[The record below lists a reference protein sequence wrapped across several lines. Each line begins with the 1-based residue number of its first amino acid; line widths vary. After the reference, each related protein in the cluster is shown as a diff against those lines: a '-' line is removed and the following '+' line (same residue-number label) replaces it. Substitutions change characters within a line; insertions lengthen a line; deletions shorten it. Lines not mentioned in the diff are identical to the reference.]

1 MTSTPPRAGGGRALV
16 GIGEVMALLR
26 PEFPDVSVSKI
37 RFLEAEGLVEP
48 QRTPSGYRKF
58 GPSDLDRL
66 RYVLRAQRDQYLPL
80 KVIKDHLDA
89 IDRGLEPAEDGLG
102 AALAA
107 ADASPPAPVYFT
119 RAELLAAAGI
129 DDAALTRLEEFGLI
143 EARRVVEAAGPG
155 AGSADSDAAAGVP
168 AARGSGAAAAAGVGA
183 CGPGRA
189 ADGGVNGSVNG
200 GVNGGAG
207 AEVVTSDVGVAVPD
221 ASADARTVDA
231 VDSAVTGPS
240 GGVRP
245 VRDAAA
251 DVVPGG
257 GAAMAVDV
265 LSAQVLD
272 AQRNGSAR
280 SPAARGAADA
290 VDAADAAPDDAP
302 GSGRTTDAGTGT
314 DAVSSEV
321 PSARAA
327 VAPELT
333 GTQATVLGKPAPAA
347 DDAAATDSAAPKTRP
362 DAAATKDAA
371 DEAAAVPGAEGD
383 AAAPDNPADAPSTGS
398 AALTSSSRPGAA
410 QAAHQAADAVD
421 ADTEANA
428 APGAAETRTGGPDTP
443 AADTPD
449 RNRPGDVLHGSLPDV
464 RDRAQSGGSDTPL
477 GPTADAGDQ
486 VQGGGGVGTL
496 PGPAADTRVQEQPGA
511 DDALGTTAG
520 ETASSSPAP
529 DREQPGADHAVGTT
543 AGESTPSSSS
553 SRAPDRPAAGSP
565 TAPPPFATQPGAPSS
580 AGAKPATRPA
590 SVRATAP
597 GADPAPRTV
606 LRYDGDALVVAR
618 LVTAL
623 GEYGLEPRHLRQVK
637 AAADREAALAEQI
650 VAPLL
655 HRRGAGAKSGAEET
669 VRDLLSLTSRLHTV
683 LVSSALRPLLDR

>member
-143 EARRVVEAAGPG
+143 EARRVVEVAGPG
-155 AGSADSDAAAGVP
+155 ARGADADAAAGVP
-168 AARGSGAAAAAGVGA
+168 AARGSGAGA
-183 CGPGRA
+183 
-189 ADGGVNGSVNG
+189 D
-200 GVNGGAG
+200 
-207 AEVVTSDVGVAVPD
+207 VVTGDVGFAVPG
-221 ASADARTVDA
+221 ASADVRTVDA
-231 VDSAVTGPS
+231 VTSAVTGPG
-240 GGVRP
+240 GGVRA

-251 DVVPGG
+251 DVVPGD

-272 AQRNGSAR
+272 AQRNGSAG
-280 SPAARGAADA
+280 SPAARGAADT

-302 GSGRTTDAGTGT
+302 GSGRTTGADA
-314 DAVSSEV
+314 DAVSSDV

-327 VAPELT
+327 VAPEPT
-333 GTQATVLGKPAPAA
+333 GTLATVLGKPAPAA
-347 DDAAATDSAAPKTRP
+347 DDAAATDSAASKTLP
-362 DAAATKDAA
+362 DAPESPT
-371 DEAAAVPGAEGD
+371 
-383 AAAPDNPADAPSTGS
+383 DAPSTAS
-398 AALTSSSRPGAA
+398 EALTSSSGPEVAE
-410 QAAHQAADAVD
+410 AAHPAPDAVA

-428 APGAAETRTGGPDTP
+428 ASNPAPGAAETRTGTPDGP
-443 AADTPD
+443 AADTPG
-449 RNRPGDVLHGSLPDV
+449 RNQPGDVLHGPRADV
-464 RDRAQSGGSDTPL
+464 RDQAQPGGSDTCL
-477 GPTADAGDQ
+477 GPAADAGDQ
-486 VQGGGGVGTL
+486 VHAGGSVGTV

-520 ETASSSPAP
+520 QTASALPAP
-529 DREQPGADHAVGTT
+529 DREQPDTDHAVGTT
-543 AGESTPSSSS
+543 AGETTSS
-553 SRAPDRPAAGSP
+553 SRAPDRPTADGSKAGGS
-565 TAPPPFATQPGAPSS
+565 TAPSPLATGAAPS
-580 AGAKPATRPA
+580 AGAKPATRPVPA
-590 SVRATAP
+590 RATAS

>member
-143 EARRVVEAAGPG
+143 EARRVVEVAGPE
-155 AGSADSDAAAGVP
+155 AGGADSDAAAGVP
-168 AARGSGAAAAAGVGA
+168 AARGSSAGAAAAVRAFE
-183 CGPGRA
+183 PGRA
-189 ADGGVNGSVNG
+189 ADDGVK
-200 GVNGGAG
+200 GGAG
-207 AEVVTSDVGVAVPD
+207 ADVVTGDVGFAVPGV
-221 ASADARTVDA
+221 SADVRTVDA

-240 GGVRP
+240 GGVGA

-251 DVVPGG
+251 DVVPGD

-272 AQRNGSAR
+272 AQWNGSAGP
-280 SPAARGAADA
+280 PAARGAADA
-290 VDAADAAPDDAP
+290 MDAADAAPDDAP
-302 GSGRTTDAGTGT
+302 GSGRTTDAGA
-314 DAVSSEV
+314 DAMSSDV

-327 VAPELT
+327 VAPEPT
-333 GTQATVLGKPAPAA
+333 DTQAAVPGEPAPAA
-347 DDAAATDSAAPKTRP
+347 DDAAATASAAPKTQP
-362 DAAATKDAA
+362 AAAATAETA
-371 DEAAAVPGAEGD
+371 DEAAAVSGD
-383 AAAPDNPADAPSTGS
+383 SAAAAAPDSPTDAPSTAP
-398 AALTSSSRPGAA
+398 AALTSSSGPEAA
-410 QAAHQAADAVD
+410 RAAHRAPDADA
-421 ADTEANA
+421 ADTEAKA
-428 APGAAETRTGGPDTP
+428 APGAAETRTDAPDGPV
-443 AADTPD
+443 ADTTG
-449 RNRPGDVLHGSLPDV
+449 RNRPDDVLQGPLADV
-464 RDRAQSGGSDTPL
+464 RDQARPGGSDTPL
-477 GPTADAGDQ
+477 GPAADAGY
-486 VQGGGGVGTL
+486 QGQDGGGVGTL
-496 PGPAADTRVQEQPGA
+496 PGPAADSRVQEQPGA
-511 DDALGTTAG
+511 DDALDTTAG
-520 ETASSSPAP
+520 EAA
-529 DREQPGADHAVGTT
+529 
-543 AGESTPSSSS
+543 SS
-553 SRAPDRPAAGSP
+553 SRAPDRERPGAGHAVGTAAGENTSSSSSPHAPERPMVGGP
-565 TAPPPFATQPGAPSS
+565 TAPPPIATQTGAASS
-580 AGAKPATRPA
+580 AEAKPAARPA
-590 SVRATAP
+590 SARATAS
-597 GADPAPRTV
+597 GADPVPRTV